1 MENDLF
7 RPIQEPKNQKEKK
20 NLNAGKF
27 KISDAAYWIQ
37 PISTSFLQHPN
48 LFK

>member
-7 RPIQEPKNQKEKK
+7 RPIQEPKKSKNKTEKSKKKK

-27 KISDAAYWIQ
+27 
-37 PISTSFLQHPN
+37 
-48 LFK
+48 